1 MIYDGREVIFI
12 DYEHDQMTSFSLPDG
27 IVAIGIS
34 GGLDSTTLFYA
45 LCKYITDLNL
55 DIKILPI
62 HHVDKYLSNSLI
74 PTQIIVDDVIKKY
87 PNVKILDLEVNF
99 YNGGD
104 YFEDSIVK
112 RYNKLNSM
120 NNFYKDL
127 YKKYIDLKIIVTA
140 LTGLPSYEIVKKW
153 NCNVAHNRVKK
164 LFPIHEHTENGVH
177 LFNPF
182 ALCDKKL
189 IANTFKYLNLP
200 KKYLTETWSCTKYGI
215 DTKNF
220 TQPCGRCYHCWE
232 KKWAFGQF

>member
-1 MIYDGREVIFI
+1 MIYNGREVIFI
-12 DYEHDQMTSFSLPDG
+12 DYEYDQMTSFNLPDG

-87 PNVKILDLEVNF
+87 PNIEILDLEVNF
-99 YNGGD
+99 YDGGN
-104 YFEDSIVK
+104 YFEDSIIK

-120 NNFYKDL
+120 NNFYENL
-127 YKKYIDLKIIVTA
+127 EKKYSDLKIIMTA
-140 LTGLPSYEIVKKW
+140 LTGLPSYKIVKKW
-153 NCNVAHNRVKK
+153 ECNVAHNRVKK
-164 LFPIHEHTENGVH
+164 LFPINEYTENNVH
-177 LFNPF
+177 IFNPF

-189 IANTFKYLNLP
+189 IANIFYYLKLP
-200 KKYLTETWSCTKYGI
+200 KKYLDETWSCTRYSI

-220 TQPCGRCYHCWE
+220 TEPCGKCYHCWE